1 MWRKF
6 LGWLYLSFLRIKRNL
21 IMNRKFSKSVVSG
34 ADLIPLFSLGELYVS
49 DFLKS
54 DEKPKYPPCKLELA
68 FDPISKLVQLTEQ
81 PCDEAMWGSFYWYL
95 SSTNPQMK
103 LALKDVADKTI
114 ESIPRSKDKNV
125 YLDIASNDGT
135 LLSYVPEDFI
145 RIGVDP
151 SDYIITGSF
160 DCIVKSYFSA
170 KAFRRSKQEKARYI
184 SCCAML
190 YDLNNPNE
198 FAQDVYPILED
209 DGIFVVQLSYTP
221 LMIIQTELGNICHE
235 HLCYYNLTSLKYL
248 FEKNGFVIKDVE
260 LNNVNGGS
268 IRVYLQKDIAPNNFR
283 SPADRDI
290 ANIRIDSLLKWEED
304 NGYNSPEIYIGFYQK
319 IERLREKTVNF
330 IQQEKAKGKS
340 IYGYA
345 ASTKSATVYQFF
357 RLDSNLITKIS
368 DKQERK
374 WGLRT
379 IGSNIPICSDEEMRK
394 DNPDYLLVGPWFFLE
409 SFKKREKDYLDQ
421 GGAFILTSPEFSIYK
436 NEKN

>member
-1 MWRKF
+1 
-6 LGWLYLSFLRIKRNL
+6 
-21 IMNRKFSKSVVSG
+21 MNRKFTKSVVSG

-49 DFLKS
+49 DFLKPG
-54 DEKPKYPPCKLELA
+54 ENPKYPPCKLELA
-68 FDPISKLVQLTEQ
+68 FDPISKVVQLTEQ
-81 PCDEAMWGSFYWYL
+81 PPSEAMFGSFYWYL
-95 SSTNPQMK
+95 SATNPQMQ

-114 ESIPRSKDKNV
+114 SCIPFKENGV
-125 YLDIASNDGT
+125 YLDIASNDNT
-135 LLSYVPEDFI
+135 LLSFVPKTLFRMGI
-145 RIGVDP
+145 DP
-151 SDYIITGSF
+151 SKYDLIDGAANMTIRE
-160 DCIVKSYFSA
+160 YFSA
-170 KAFRRSKQEKARYI
+170 EKYHYYNVKKVRYV
-184 SCCAML
+184 SCCAMI
-190 YDLNNPNE
+190 YDLSDPNK
-198 FAQDVYPILED
+198 FAQDVYSILED
-209 DGIFVVQLSYTP
+209 DGLFVVQLSYTP

-357 RLDSNLITKIS
+357 GLDSNLITKIS

-409 SFKKREKDYLDQ
+409 SFKNREKDYLDQ
-421 GGAFILTSPEFSIYK
+421 GGAFILTSPKFSIYK